1 MRTPPLLAL
10 QKSLFAITISTLAF
24 GAQGQTVA
32 SATAQPSD
40 LAAQITAMVSEP
52 AVVRAHWGVMV
63 TGMDGTPIVALNEGQ
78 LFQPASNTK
87 LFTTAAAL
95 ALLRSDSRFKT
106 QVLAQSA
113 PIAGNLTGDLVLRGD
128 GDAYLS
134 NREVPYVAPKA
145 PGHAPA
151 TLPPLHTL
159 DEMADQIAATGL
171 KTIEGDIVGDD
182 TLLPWEPYPPDWS
195 ADDLLWGYGAPV
207 SALTVSDN
215 QIKLTI
221 APVKFP
227 PDHLTHRAEGPTP
240 PLISLDP
247 STPFYIIQNDAIT
260 TDPKS
265 KTSIGI
271 ERLTGSH
278 TLRIF
283 GSIAEDAPPEV
294 DEIAI
299 DDPAQYAA
307 ASLKGRLESRGI
319 KITGKALAHHQSTTA
334 TAAFLEQSRTPI
346 PSLGA
351 GSSQNITPCLRCNV
365 DQSVPG
371 QTVLASHESATVG
384 EDVVITNKE
393 SQNLH
398 AELLLHQLAVAF
410 GTNGSTAQGARVI
423 RQFLI
428 NSGIDPA
435 DFVFYD
441 GSGLSGHDLVTPRAI
456 ARLLQF
462 ATSQSWF
469 ATYKAS
475 LPIGGVDGSLESR
488 FTKLPLK
495 GHVFAKTG
503 TLGEA
508 RALSGYLE
516 CASGKTV
523 IFSILAGNHT
533 PGNAADREVM
543 DRIVA
548 AIAAA
553 N

>member
-1 MRTPPLLAL
+1 MIA
-10 QKSLFAITISTLAF
+10 
-24 GAQGQTVA
+24 
-32 SATAQPSD
+32 
-40 LAAQITAMVSEP
+40 EP
-52 AVVRAHWGVMV
+52 AVARAHWGVMV
-63 TGMDGTPIVALNEGQ
+63 TAMDGTPIVTFNEGQ

-95 ALLRSDSRFKT
+95 ALLKSDSRFKT
-106 QVLAQSA
+106 LVLAQAA
-113 PIAGNLTGDLVLRGD
+113 PIQGTLKGDLILRGD

-134 NREVPYVAPKA
+134 NREVPYAAPKT
-145 PGHAPA
+145 PGHALS
-151 TLPPLHTL
+151 TLAPLHVL
-159 DEMADQIAATGL
+159 DEMADQIAASGL
-171 KTIEGDIVGDD
+171 QVVEGDVVGDD
-182 TLLPWEPYPPDWS
+182 TLFPWDPYAPDWS

-207 SALTVSDN
+207 SALTISDN
-215 QIKLTI
+215 QMKLTI
-221 APVKFP
+221 APGKFP
-227 PDHLTHRAEGPTP
+227 PDHFTHRAEGPTP
-240 PLISLDP
+240 PRISLDP

-278 TLRIF
+278 MLRIF

-319 KITGKALAHHQSTTA
+319 KVTGKAVAHHQLTTN
-334 TAAFLEQSRTPI
+334 TDGFLDQTRKPI

-351 GSSQNITPCLRCNV
+351 GSSENIAPCLRCHVN
-365 DQSVPG
+365 QSLPG
-371 QTVLASHESATVG
+371 QTVLASHDSATVG
-384 EDVVITNKE
+384 NDVVITNKV

-410 GTNGSTAQGARVI
+410 GSDGSTAQGARVI

-428 NSGIDPA
+428 NSGVDPA
-435 DFVFYD
+435 EFVFYD
-441 GSGLSGHDLVTPRAI
+441 GSGMSGHDLVTPRAI
-456 ARLLQF
+456 AKLLQF
-462 ATSQSWF
+462 ATTQPWF
-469 ATYKAS
+469 ATYRAS

-488 FTKLPLK
+488 FTKPPLQ
-495 GHVFAKTG
+495 GHVFGKTG

-523 IFSILAGNHT
+523 IFSILAGNHA
-533 PGNAADREVM
+533 PGSAADREVM

-553 N
+553 E